1 MLDIDWAA
9 GKPPVNDVEQVWA
22 SAEFE
27 VVSPD
32 AAGVD
37 DYVDALSATRPRGD
51 ARLCCVRIPESRAL
65 DWYASHNALAEA
77 DFFAELLSSKAVRA
91 GLDIDADPDL
101 DPEFTVESALSL
113 DGVLA
118 EQLVHGGSKAYDET
132 IDQQYGA
139 CAKAKRLAQGF
150 TDAVVEDR
158 YEEVTVH
165 RTRAAWSDWFGEPWW
180 NLTLVIVDRRYRW
193 AWVLAATDEGLM
205 EAAKREARS

>member
-9 GKPPVNDVEQVWA
+9 GKPPVNDVEQVWE

-27 VVSPD
+27 PVSPD
-32 AAGVD
+32 VAAVD

-51 ARLCCVRIPESRAL
+51 ARVCCVRLPESRAL
-65 DWYASHNALAEA
+65 DWYASRNALAEA
-77 DFFAELLSSKAVRA
+77 GFFTELLSSDVVTT
-91 GLDIDADPDL
+91 GLGIEADDDL

-118 EQLVHGGSKAYDET
+118 EQLVHGGSKPYEET
-132 IDQQYGA
+132 IDQQHGA
-139 CAKAKRLAQGF
+139 CAKAKRLARAF
-150 TDAVVEDR
+150 LDDVVQDR

-165 RTRAAWSDWFGEPWW
+165 RTRAAWSDWFGHPHW
-180 NLTLVIVDRRYRW
+180 NLTLVVVDRRYRW

-205 EAAKREARS
+205 EAAKRESRS